1 MNEISVKLDELSAE
15 QQEAMKLYG
24 SMNASILRLSELN
37 AELCSHLETMAGTLD
52 AMEKQIKEQLS
63 GIKAQYEEVRARCD
77 GIDRRVEGFY
87 SESRAWKR
95 RTMKLPILS
104 FEVHLVEH
112 CNLNCKG
119 CDHFCS
125 LAEPAYTD
133 IEIFQRDFDR
143 LSELFHQEAGV
154 IHLLGGEP
162 LLNPQIEEFCK
173 IARKSFP
180 RATINIITNG
190 ILLPQMPDS
199 FWSCC
204 HEFNITVRPTKYPIQ
219 VDYQAAEE
227 KARVF
232 KVKYEYFNDAQQVKT
247 MTHNQYDLKGW
258 QDPRESFMDCYRA
271 NKCIYLANGK
281 LYPCT
286 FAPNFHHFN
295 HYFGTDIP
303 ESELDFIDIFQA
315 TSAVEILDF
324 LSNPIP
330 FCRFCDI
337 RGAKLDQPWDV
348 SERKIEEWT

>member
-1 MNEISVKLDELSAE
+1 MRIFDREISALRENLKSDFRKETE
-15 QQEAMKLYG
+15 QLEQIADALGAMK
-24 SMNASILRLSELN
+24 
-37 AELCSHLETMAGTLD
+37 
-52 AMEKQIKEQLS
+52 KQVEEQLS
-63 GIKAQYEEVRARCD
+63 EIKAQCEEVRARCD
-77 GIDRRVEGFY
+77 GIDRRVEDVKAGCEEIDRRVEGFY
-87 SESRAWKR
+87 WESRAWKR
-95 RTMKLPILS
+95 RTMNLPILS

-119 CDHFCS
+119 CDHFCP

-133 IEIFQRDFDR
+133 LEIFRRDFDR
-143 LSELFHQEAGV
+143 LSELFHQEAGE

-190 ILLPQMPDS
+190 ILLPQMSDS

-204 HEFNITVRPTKYPIQ
+204 HEFDITVRPTKYPIQ

-227 KARVF
+227 KARAF
-232 KVKYEYFNDAQQVKT
+232 KVKYEYFNDAQF
-247 MTHNQYDLKGW
+247 MTHNQYDLKGR

-303 ESELDFIDIFQA
+303 ESELDSIDIFRA
-315 TSAVEILDF
+315 ASAVEILDF
-324 LSNPIP
+324 LSKPIP

-337 RGAKLDQPWDV
+337 RGASNQPWGM